1 MPKHKHTR
9 DKLYYTQEE
18 MRIKYY
24 KNKKKENNN
33 YFLPF
38 NYCCV
43 SLRPL
48 NTCKNI
54 CCDRDGNLYNKY
66 YLLSYVTKFHKN
78 PITGKKKVSMKDI
91 ITLNIAQDNSGNFIC
106 PITLKVLNNS
116 IKIIAIPETGNVYS
130 YMAYQ
135 ELNLSMNNFK
145 DLKSDIPFDK
155 KNVII
160 LNDPQKRKI
169 VKNFYFQNVEI
180 EKDYMNKL
188 VNNKIDLNLDENNL
202 IDYKY
207 QKIVNDIENDEN
219 KEDKIKALKDN
230 NLIYEEEEENNL
242 NKNNK
247 NNNKEEIEG
256 YDEYLI
262 LKEKINIIIDLIK
275 KKNLLNNNIYLNND
289 LDMDLY
295 KSMLELN
302 YAGFYCFMVKE
313 NLWKKYFK
321 LTDLN
326 TITHTDNISKNNKM
340 SITST
345 FFSAKGEKNILK
357 KNGIPLFTELKEIY
371 YPIIKRQQ
379 LKTYMILKTNL
390 GKLNI
395 ELWST
400 RLTETVEKIYE
411 ILSENL
417 NKVNKINYMTILDD
431 EFLVLNDINFDVK
444 IEKDKKVSIDKNI
457 IKGPYV
463 GYMVTYKKVCF
474 FTNKNNYINK
484 SDIYIIG
491 TIFNKDESNVKDN
504 NNIIINENN
513 EENILNIYF
522 DEIKKEKKGDIII
535 EKVEMIN
542 NPYIDTM
549 KDILFKEIKEKYLIS
564 INNDEINNDIKI
576 MKQLEKT
583 QNEIDE
589 KKSKNKSGTTVGK
602 YLNQKRNSSFNI
614 DKLQKFMNSEC

>member
-18 MRIKYY
+18 MRIKYF
-24 KNKKKENNN
+24 KNKKKENTN

-54 CCDRDGNLYNKY
+54 CCDRDGNLFNKFY
-66 YLLSYVTKFHKN
+66 FLSYVTKFHKN
-78 PITGKKKVSMKDI
+78 PVTGKKKVSMKDI
-91 ITLNIAQDNSGNFIC
+91 ITLNISQDKSGNFIC

-116 IKIIAIPETGNVYS
+116 LKIIAIPETGNVYS
-130 YMAYQ
+130 YTAYQ

-145 DLKSDIPFDK
+145 DLKSDVPFDK
-155 KNVII
+155 NNVII

-169 VKNFYFQNVEI
+169 VKNFYFQTVEK

-188 VNNKIDLNLDENNL
+188 VNNKIDLDMDENNL

-219 KEDKIKALKDN
+219 KEEKIKALKDN
-230 NLIYEEEEENNL
+230 NLIYEEE
-242 NKNNK
+242 NKNDK
-247 NNNKEEIEG
+247 NITQDEIEG
-256 YDEYLI
+256 YDDYLL
-262 LKEKINIIIDLIK
+262 LKEKINVIIDLIK

-302 YAGFYCFMVKE
+302 YSGFYCFMVKE

-345 FFSAKGEKNILK
+345 FFQAKEEKNVLK
-357 KNGIPLFTELKEIY
+357 KNGIPLFNELHEIY

-379 LKTYMILKTNL
+379 LKTYMIINTNL

-400 RLTETVEKIYE
+400 RLTETVEKIYN
-411 ILSENL
+411 IISDNL
-417 NKVNKINYMTILDD
+417 NKINKINYMTILDD
-431 EFLVLNDINFDVK
+431 EFLVLNDINIDIK
-444 IEKDKKVSIDKNI
+444 IERDKKVQVDKNI

-463 GYMVTYKKVCF
+463 GYMLTYKKICF

-491 TIFNKDESNVKDN
+491 TIFNKDDSNEDE
-504 NNIIINENN
+504 NNINN
-513 EENILNIYF
+513 DDENILDDYF
-522 DEIKKEKKGDIII
+522 EKIKNEKNGVGEVII
-535 EKVEMIN
+535 EKIEMIN

-549 KDILFKEIKEKYLIS
+549 KDILFQEIKEKYLLS

-583 QNEIDE
+583 QYEIED
-589 KKSKNKSGTTVGK
+589 KNGKNKSGTGVGK
-602 YLNQKRNSSFNI
+602 YLNHKRNSSFNF

>member
-18 MRIKYY
+18 MRIKYF
-24 KNKKKENNN
+24 KNKKKENTN

-54 CCDRDGNLYNKY
+54 CCDRDGNLFNKFY
-66 YLLSYVTKFHKN
+66 FLSYVTKFHKN
-78 PITGKKKVSMKDI
+78 PVTGKKKVSMKDI
-91 ITLNIAQDNSGNFIC
+91 ITLNISQDKSGNFIC

-116 IKIIAIPETGNVYS
+116 LKIIAIPETGNVYS
-130 YMAYQ
+130 YTAYQ

-145 DLKSDIPFDK
+145 DLKSDVPFDK
-155 KNVII
+155 NNVII

-169 VKNFYFQNVEI
+169 VKNFYFQTVEK

-188 VNNKIDLNLDENNL
+188 VNNKIDLDMDENNL

-219 KEDKIKALKDN
+219 KEEKIKALIDN
-230 NLIYEEEEENNL
+230 NLIYEEE
-242 NKNNK
+242 NKNDK
-247 NNNKEEIEG
+247 NITQDEIEG
-256 YDEYLI
+256 YDDYLL
-262 LKEKINIIIDLIK
+262 LKEKINVIIDLIK

-302 YAGFYCFMVKE
+302 YSGFYCFMVKE

-345 FFSAKGEKNILK
+345 FFQAKEEKNVLK
-357 KNGIPLFTELKEIY
+357 KNGIPLFNELHEIY

-379 LKTYMILKTNL
+379 LKTYMIINTNL

-400 RLTETVEKIYE
+400 RLTETVEKIYN
-411 ILSENL
+411 IISDNL
-417 NKVNKINYMTILDD
+417 NKINKINYMTILDD
-431 EFLVLNDINFDVK
+431 EFLVLNDINIDIK
-444 IEKDKKVSIDKNI
+444 IEKDKKVQVDKNI

-463 GYMVTYKKVCF
+463 GYMLTYKKICF

-491 TIFNKDESNVKDN
+491 TIFNKDDSNEDE
-504 NNIIINENN
+504 NNINN
-513 EENILNIYF
+513 DDENILDDYF
-522 DEIKKEKKGDIII
+522 EKIKNEKNGVGEVII
-535 EKVEMIN
+535 EKIEMIN

-549 KDILFKEIKEKYLIS
+549 KDILFQEIKEKYLLS

-583 QNEIDE
+583 QYEIED
-589 KKSKNKSGTTVGK
+589 KNGKNKSGTGVGK
-602 YLNQKRNSSFNI
+602 YLNHKRNSSFNF

>member
-18 MRIKYY
+18 MRIKYF
-24 KNKKKENNN
+24 KNKKKENTN

-54 CCDRDGNLYNKY
+54 CCDRDGNLFNKFY
-66 YLLSYVTKFHKN
+66 FLSYVTKFHKN
-78 PITGKKKVSMKDI
+78 PVTGKKKVSMKDI
-91 ITLNIAQDNSGNFIC
+91 ITLNISQDKSGNFIC

-116 IKIIAIPETGNVYS
+116 LKIIAIPETGNVYS
-130 YMAYQ
+130 YTAYQ

-145 DLKSDIPFDK
+145 DLKSDVPFDK
-155 KNVII
+155 NNVII

-169 VKNFYFQNVEI
+169 VKNFYFQTVEK

-188 VNNKIDLNLDENNL
+188 VNNKIDLDMDENNL

-219 KEDKIKALKDN
+219 KEEKIKALIDN
-230 NLIYEEEEENNL
+230 NLIYEEE
-242 NKNNK
+242 NKNDK
-247 NNNKEEIEG
+247 NITQDEIEG
-256 YDEYLI
+256 YDDYLL
-262 LKEKINIIIDLIK
+262 LKEKINVIIDLIK

-302 YAGFYCFMVKE
+302 YSGFYCFMVKE

-345 FFSAKGEKNILK
+345 FFQAMEEKNVLK
-357 KNGIPLFTELKEIY
+357 KNGIMLFNELHEIY

-379 LKTYMILKTNL
+379 LKTYMIINTNL

-400 RLTETVEKIYE
+400 RLTETVEKIYN
-411 ILSENL
+411 IISDNL
-417 NKVNKINYMTILDD
+417 NKINKINYMTILDD
-431 EFLVLNDINFDVK
+431 EFLVLNDINIDIK
-444 IEKDKKVSIDKNI
+444 IEKDKKVQVDKNI

-463 GYMVTYKKVCF
+463 GYMLTYKKICF

-491 TIFNKDESNVKDN
+491 TIFNKDDSNEDE
-504 NNIIINENN
+504 NNINN
-513 EENILNIYF
+513 DDENILDFYF
-522 DEIKKEKKGDIII
+522 EKIKNEKNGVGEVII
-535 EKVEMIN
+535 EKIEMIN

-549 KDILFKEIKEKYLIS
+549 KDILFQEIKEKYLLS

-583 QNEIDE
+583 QYEIED
-589 KKSKNKSGTTVGK
+589 KNGKNKSGTGVGK
-602 YLNQKRNSSFNI
+602 YLNHKRNSSFNF

>member
-18 MRIKYY
+18 MRIKYF
-24 KNKKKENNN
+24 KNKKKENTN

-54 CCDRDGNLYNKY
+54 CCDRDGNLFNKFY
-66 YLLSYVTKFHKN
+66 FLSYVTKFHKN
-78 PITGKKKVSMKDI
+78 PVTGKKKVSMKDI
-91 ITLNIAQDNSGNFIC
+91 ITLNISQDKSGNFIC

-116 IKIIAIPETGNVYS
+116 LKIIAIPETGNVYS
-130 YMAYQ
+130 YTAYQ

-145 DLKSDIPFDK
+145 DLKSDVPFDK
-155 KNVII
+155 NNVII

-169 VKNFYFQNVEI
+169 VKNFYFQTVEK

-188 VNNKIDLNLDENNL
+188 VNNKIDLDMDENNL

-219 KEDKIKALKDN
+219 KEEKIKALKDN
-230 NLIYEEEEENNL
+230 NLIYEEE
-242 NKNNK
+242 NKNDK
-247 NNNKEEIEG
+247 NITQDEIEG
-256 YDEYLI
+256 YDDYLL
-262 LKEKINIIIDLIK
+262 LKEKINVIIDLIK

-302 YAGFYCFMVKE
+302 YSGFYCFMVKE

-345 FFSAKGEKNILK
+345 FFQAKEEKNVLK
-357 KNGIPLFTELKEIY
+357 KNGIPLFNELHEIY

-379 LKTYMILKTNL
+379 LKTYMIINTNL

-400 RLTETVEKIYE
+400 RLTETVEKIYN
-411 ILSENL
+411 IISDNL
-417 NKVNKINYMTILDD
+417 NKINKINYMTILDD
-431 EFLVLNDINFDVK
+431 EFLVLNDINIDIK
-444 IEKDKKVSIDKNI
+444 IEKDKKVQVDKNI

-463 GYMVTYKKVCF
+463 GYMLTYKKICF

-491 TIFNKDESNVKDN
+491 TIFNKDDSNDDE
-504 NNIIINENN
+504 NNINN
-513 EENILNIYF
+513 DDENILDDYF
-522 DEIKKEKKGDIII
+522 EKIKNEKNGVGEVII
-535 EKVEMIN
+535 EKIEMIN

-549 KDILFKEIKEKYLIS
+549 KDILFQEIKEKYLLS
-564 INNDEINNDIKI
+564 INNNEINNDIKI

-583 QNEIDE
+583 QYEIED
-589 KKSKNKSGTTVGK
+589 KNGKNKSGTGVGK
-602 YLNQKRNSSFNI
+602 YLNHKRNSSFNF

>member
-18 MRIKYY
+18 MRIKYF
-24 KNKKKENNN
+24 KNKKKENTN

-54 CCDRDGNLYNKY
+54 CCDRDGNLFNKFY
-66 YLLSYVTKFHKN
+66 FLSYVTKFHKN
-78 PITGKKKVSMKDI
+78 PVTGKKKVSMKDI
-91 ITLNIAQDNSGNFIC
+91 ITLNISQDKSGNFIC

-116 IKIIAIPETGNVYS
+116 LKIIAIPETGNVYS
-130 YMAYQ
+130 YTAYQ

-145 DLKSDIPFDK
+145 DLKSDVPFDK
-155 KNVII
+155 NNVII

-169 VKNFYFQNVEI
+169 VKNFYFQTVEK

-188 VNNKIDLNLDENNL
+188 VNNKIDLDMDENNL

-207 QKIVNDIENDEN
+207 QKIVNDIENDVN
-219 KEDKIKALKDN
+219 KEEKIKALKDN
-230 NLIYEEEEENNL
+230 NLIYEEE
-242 NKNNK
+242 NKNDK
-247 NNNKEEIEG
+247 NITQDEIEG
-256 YDEYLI
+256 YDDYLL
-262 LKEKINIIIDLIK
+262 LKEKINVIIDLIK

-302 YAGFYCFMVKE
+302 YSGFYCFMVKE

-345 FFSAKGEKNILK
+345 FFQAKEEKNVLK
-357 KNGIPLFTELKEIY
+357 KNGIPLFNELHEIY

-379 LKTYMILKTNL
+379 LKTYMIINTNL

-400 RLTETVEKIYE
+400 RLTETVEKIYN
-411 ILSENL
+411 IISDNL
-417 NKVNKINYMTILDD
+417 NKINKINYMTILDD
-431 EFLVLNDINFDVK
+431 EFLVLNDINIDIK
-444 IEKDKKVSIDKNI
+444 IEKDKKVQVDKNI

-463 GYMVTYKKVCF
+463 GYMLTYKKICF

-491 TIFNKDESNVKDN
+491 TIFNKDDSNEVE
-504 NNIIINENN
+504 NNINN
-513 EENILNIYF
+513 DDENILDDYF
-522 DEIKKEKKGDIII
+522 EKIKNEKNGVGEVII
-535 EKVEMIN
+535 EKIEMIN

-549 KDILFKEIKEKYLIS
+549 KDILFQEIKEKYLLS
-564 INNDEINNDIKI
+564 INNNEINNDIKI

-583 QNEIDE
+583 QYEIED
-589 KKSKNKSGTTVGK
+589 KNGKNKSGTGVGK
-602 YLNQKRNSSFNI
+602 YLNHKRNSSFNF

>member
-18 MRIKYY
+18 MRIKYF
-24 KNKKKENNN
+24 KNKKKENTN

-54 CCDRDGNLYNKY
+54 CCDRDGNLFNKFY
-66 YLLSYVTKFHKN
+66 FLSYVTKFHKN
-78 PITGKKKVSMKDI
+78 PVTGKKKVSMKDI
-91 ITLNIAQDNSGNFIC
+91 ITLNISQDKSGNFIC

-116 IKIIAIPETGNVYS
+116 LKIIAIPETGNVYS
-130 YMAYQ
+130 YTAYQ

-145 DLKSDIPFDK
+145 DLKSDVPFDK
-155 KNVII
+155 NNVII

-169 VKNFYFQNVEI
+169 VKNFYFQTVEK
-180 EKDYMNKL
+180 EKDFMNKL
-188 VNNKIDLNLDENNL
+188 VNNKIDLDMDENNL

-219 KEDKIKALKDN
+219 KEEKIKALKDN
-230 NLIYEEEEENNL
+230 NLIYEEE
-242 NKNNK
+242 NKNDK
-247 NNNKEEIEG
+247 NITQDEIEG
-256 YDEYLI
+256 YDDYLL
-262 LKEKINIIIDLIK
+262 LKEKINVIIDLIK

-302 YAGFYCFMVKE
+302 YSGFYCFMVKE

-345 FFSAKGEKNILK
+345 FFQAKEEKNVLK
-357 KNGIPLFTELKEIY
+357 KNGIPLFNELHEIY

-379 LKTYMILKTNL
+379 LKTYMIINTNL

-400 RLTETVEKIYE
+400 RLTETVEKIYN
-411 ILSENL
+411 IISDNL
-417 NKVNKINYMTILDD
+417 NKINKINYMTILDD
-431 EFLVLNDINFDVK
+431 EFLVLNDINIDIK
-444 IEKDKKVSIDKNI
+444 IEKDKKVQVDKNI

-463 GYMVTYKKVCF
+463 GYMLTYKKICF

-491 TIFNKDESNVKDN
+491 TIFNKDDSNEDE
-504 NNIIINENN
+504 NNINN
-513 EENILNIYF
+513 DDENILDDYF
-522 DEIKKEKKGDIII
+522 EKIKNEKNGVGEVII
-535 EKVEMIN
+535 EKIEMIN

-549 KDILFKEIKEKYLIS
+549 KDILFQEIKEKYLLS

-583 QNEIDE
+583 QYEIED
-589 KKSKNKSGTTVGK
+589 KNGKNKSGTGVGK
-602 YLNQKRNSSFNI
+602 YLNHKRNSSFNF

>member
-18 MRIKYY
+18 MRIKYF
-24 KNKKKENNN
+24 KNKKKENTN

-54 CCDRDGNLYNKY
+54 CCDRDGNLFNKFY
-66 YLLSYVTKFHKN
+66 FLSYVTKFHKN
-78 PITGKKKVSMKDI
+78 PVTGKKKVSMKDI
-91 ITLNIAQDNSGNFIC
+91 ITLNISQDKSGNFIC

-116 IKIIAIPETGNVYS
+116 LKIIAIPETGNVYS
-130 YMAYQ
+130 YTAYQ

-145 DLKSDIPFDK
+145 DLKSDVPFDK
-155 KNVII
+155 NNVII

-169 VKNFYFQNVEI
+169 VKNFYFQTVEK

-188 VNNKIDLNLDENNL
+188 VNNKIDLDMDENNL

-219 KEDKIKALKDN
+219 KEEKIKALKDN
-230 NLIYEEEEENNL
+230 NLIYEEE
-242 NKNNK
+242 NKNDK
-247 NNNKEEIEG
+247 NITQDEIEG
-256 YDEYLI
+256 YDDYLL
-262 LKEKINIIIDLIK
+262 LKEKINVIIDLIK

-302 YAGFYCFMVKE
+302 YSGFYCFMVKE

-345 FFSAKGEKNILK
+345 FFQAKEEKNVLK
-357 KNGIPLFTELKEIY
+357 KNGIPLFNELHEIY

-379 LKTYMILKTNL
+379 LKTYMIINTNL

-400 RLTETVEKIYE
+400 RLTEAVEKIYN
-411 ILSENL
+411 IISDNL
-417 NKVNKINYMTILDD
+417 NKINKINYMTILDD
-431 EFLVLNDINFDVK
+431 EFLVLNDINIDIK
-444 IEKDKKVSIDKNI
+444 IEKDKKVQVDKNI

-463 GYMVTYKKVCF
+463 GYMLTYKKICF

-491 TIFNKDESNVKDN
+491 TIFNKDDSNEDE
-504 NNIIINENN
+504 NNINN
-513 EENILNIYF
+513 DDENILDDYF
-522 DEIKKEKKGDIII
+522 EKIKNEKNGVGEVII
-535 EKVEMIN
+535 EKIEMIN

-549 KDILFKEIKEKYLIS
+549 KDILFQEIKEKYLLS

-583 QNEIDE
+583 QYEIED
-589 KKSKNKSGTTVGK
+589 KNGKNKSGTGVGK
-602 YLNQKRNSSFNI
+602 YLNHKRNSSFNF

>member
-18 MRIKYY
+18 MRIKYF
-24 KNKKKENNN
+24 KNKKKENTN

-54 CCDRDGNLYNKY
+54 CCDRDGNLFNKFY
-66 YLLSYVTKFHKN
+66 FLSYVTKFHKN
-78 PITGKKKVSMKDI
+78 PVTGKKKVSMKDI
-91 ITLNIAQDNSGNFIC
+91 ITLNISQDKSGNFIC

-116 IKIIAIPETGNVYS
+116 LKIIAIPETGNVYS
-130 YMAYQ
+130 YTAYQ

-145 DLKSDIPFDK
+145 DLKSDVPFDK
-155 KNVII
+155 NNVII

-169 VKNFYFQNVEI
+169 VKNFYFQTVEK

-188 VNNKIDLNLDENNL
+188 VNNKIDLDMDENNL

-219 KEDKIKALKDN
+219 KEEKIKALKDN
-230 NLIYEEEEENNL
+230 NLIYEEE
-242 NKNNK
+242 NKNDK
-247 NNNKEEIEG
+247 NITQDEIEG
-256 YDEYLI
+256 YDDYLL
-262 LKEKINIIIDLIK
+262 LKEKINVIIDLIK

-289 LDMDLY
+289 LDMNLY

-302 YAGFYCFMVKE
+302 YSGFYCFMVKE

-345 FFSAKGEKNILK
+345 FFQAMEEKNVLK
-357 KNGIPLFTELKEIY
+357 KNGIPLFNELHEIY

-379 LKTYMILKTNL
+379 LKTYMIINTNL

-400 RLTETVEKIYE
+400 RLTETVEKIYN
-411 ILSENL
+411 IISDNL
-417 NKVNKINYMTILDD
+417 NKINKINYMTILDD
-431 EFLVLNDINFDVK
+431 EFLVLNDINIDIK
-444 IEKDKKVSIDKNI
+444 IEKDKKVQVDKNI

-463 GYMVTYKKVCF
+463 GYMLTYKKICF

-491 TIFNKDESNVKDN
+491 TIFNKDDSNEDE
-504 NNIIINENN
+504 NNINN
-513 EENILNIYF
+513 DDENILDFYF
-522 DEIKKEKKGDIII
+522 EKIKNEKNGVREVII
-535 EKVEMIN
+535 EKIEMIN

-549 KDILFKEIKEKYLIS
+549 KDILFQEIKEKYLLS

-583 QNEIDE
+583 QYEIED
-589 KKSKNKSGTTVGK
+589 KNGKNKSGTGVGK
-602 YLNQKRNSSFNI
+602 YLNHKRNSSFNF

>member
-18 MRIKYY
+18 MRIKYF
-24 KNKKKENNN
+24 KNKKKENTN

-54 CCDRDGNLYNKY
+54 CCDRDGNLFNKFY
-66 YLLSYVTKFHKN
+66 FLSYVTKFHKN
-78 PITGKKKVSMKDI
+78 PVTGKKKVSMKDI
-91 ITLNIAQDNSGNFIC
+91 ITLNISQDKSGNFIC

-116 IKIIAIPETGNVYS
+116 LKIIAIPETGNVYS
-130 YMAYQ
+130 YTAYQ

-145 DLKSDIPFDK
+145 DLKSDVPFDK
-155 KNVII
+155 NNVII

-169 VKNFYFQNVEI
+169 VKNFYFQTVEK

-188 VNNKIDLNLDENNL
+188 VNNKIDLDMDENNL

-219 KEDKIKALKDN
+219 KEEKIKALIDN
-230 NLIYEEEEENNL
+230 NLIYEEE
-242 NKNNK
+242 NKNDK
-247 NNNKEEIEG
+247 NITQDEIEG
-256 YDEYLI
+256 YNDYLL
-262 LKEKINIIIDLIK
+262 LKEKINVIIDLIK

-302 YAGFYCFMVKE
+302 YSGFYCFMVKE

-345 FFSAKGEKNILK
+345 FFQAKEEKNVLK
-357 KNGIPLFTELKEIY
+357 KNGIMLFNELHEIY

-379 LKTYMILKTNL
+379 LKTYMIINTNL

-400 RLTETVEKIYE
+400 RLTETVEKIYN
-411 ILSENL
+411 IISDNL
-417 NKVNKINYMTILDD
+417 NKINKINYMTILDD
-431 EFLVLNDINFDVK
+431 EFLVLNDINIDIK
-444 IEKDKKVSIDKNI
+444 IEKDKKVQVDKNI

-463 GYMVTYKKVCF
+463 GYMLTYKKICF

-491 TIFNKDESNVKDN
+491 TIFNKDDSNEDE
-504 NNIIINENN
+504 NNINN
-513 EENILNIYF
+513 VDENILDDYF
-522 DEIKKEKKGDIII
+522 EKIKNEKNGVGEVII
-535 EKVEMIN
+535 EKIEMIN

-549 KDILFKEIKEKYLIS
+549 KDILFQEIKEKYLLS

-583 QNEIDE
+583 QYEIED
-589 KKSKNKSGTTVGK
+589 KNNKNKSGTGVGK
-602 YLNQKRNSSFNI
+602 YLNHKRNSSFNF

>member
-18 MRIKYY
+18 MKIKYF
-24 KNKKKENNN
+24 KNKKKENNY

-54 CCDRDGNLYNKY
+54 CCDREGNLYNKFY
-66 YLLSYVTKFHKN
+66 FLEYVTKFHKN
-78 PITGKKKVSMKDI
+78 PVTGQKKVSLKDI
-91 ITLNIAQDNSGNFIC
+91 ISLNISQDKSGNFIC

-135 ELNLSMNNFK
+135 ELNLSMNNFR
-145 DLKSDIPFDK
+145 DLKTDTPFDK

-160 LNDPQKRKI
+160 LNDPQKKKI
-169 VKNFYFQNVEI
+169 VKNFYFQNIEK

-188 VNNKIDLNLDENNL
+188 VNNKIDLEIKDDNL

-207 QKIVNDIENDEN
+207 QKIVNDVENDEN
-219 KEDKIKALKDN
+219 NEDKIKALKDN
-230 NLIYEEEEENNL
+230 NLIYEENEKNL
-242 NKNNK
+242 NDNK
-247 NNNKEEIEG
+247 NNNDEIEG
-256 YDEYLI
+256 YDEYLL
-262 LKEKINIIIDLIK
+262 LKEKINVIIDLIK
-275 KKNLLNNNIYLNND
+275 KKGLSNNNIYSNND
-289 LDMDLY
+289 LDVDLF
-295 KSMLELN
+295 KSMIDFN

-321 LTDLN
+321 FTDLN

-345 FFSAKGEKNILK
+345 FFQAKEEKNIAK
-357 KNGIPLFTELKEIY
+357 KNGIPLFNELHEIY
-371 YPIIKRQQ
+371 YPLIKRQQ
-379 LKTYMILKTNL
+379 LKTYLILETNL
-390 GKLNI
+390 SELNI

-400 RLTETVEKIYE
+400 RLTETVEKIYN
-411 ILSENL
+411 ILITQS
-417 NKVNKINYMTILDD
+417 NKINKINYMHILDD
-431 EFLVLNDINFDVK
+431 EFLILDGLNIDIK
-444 IEKDKKVSIDKNI
+444 IEKDKKVQIDKNI

-463 GYMVTYKKVCF
+463 GYMTTYKKICF

-491 TIFNKDESNVKDN
+491 TVFNKADN
-504 NNIIINENN
+504 NNEK
-513 EENILNIYF
+513 ILDIYF
-522 DEIKKEKKGDIII
+522 NKIKQEKDNEIFVEKINL
-535 EKVEMIN
+535 IN
-542 NPYIDTM
+542 NPYLDTM
-549 KDILFKEIKEKYLIS
+549 KDILFQEIKEKYLTS
-564 INNDEINNDIKI
+564 INNDEINNDLEI
-576 MKQLEKT
+576 MKQLEKNQIEFELDDKNT
-583 QNEIDE
+583 
-589 KKSKNKSGTTVGK
+589 NKSNVGK
-602 YLNQKRNSSFNI
+602 YLNKKRNNNI
-614 DKLQKFMNSEC
+614 NYDTLKKFMNNEC

>member
-18 MRIKYY
+18 MRIKYF

-48 NTCKNI
+48 NTCQNI
-54 CCDRDGNLYNKY
+54 CCDREGNLYNKY
-66 YLLSYVTKFHKN
+66 YLLSYITKFHKN
-78 PITGKKKVSMKDI
+78 PITGKKKISLKDI
-91 ITLNIAQDNSGNFIC
+91 ISLNISQDKSGNFIC

-135 ELNLSMNNFK
+135 ELNLSMNNFR
-145 DLKSDIPFDK
+145 DLISDIPFDK
-155 KNVII
+155 NNVII
-160 LNDPQKRKI
+160 LNDPKNKKI
-169 VKNFYFQNVEI
+169 VKKFFFQNVEK

-188 VNNKIDLNLDENNL
+188 VNNKIDLDLDDKNL

-207 QKIVNDIENDEN
+207 QKILNDVENDSK

-230 NLIYEEEEENNL
+230 NLIYEENEN
-242 NKNNK
+242 K
-247 NNNKEEIEG
+247 NKEEIEG
-256 YDEYLI
+256 YNEYLI
-262 LKEKINIIIDLIK
+262 LKEKIKVIIDLIK
-275 KKNLLNNNIYLNND
+275 KKSLLNNNIYLTTD
-289 LDMDLY
+289 LDLDLY
-295 KSMLELN
+295 KSILDFS

-321 LTDLN
+321 FTDLN
-326 TITHTDNISKNNKM
+326 TITQTDDISKNNKM

-345 FFSAKGEKNILK
+345 FFQAKEDNIKKN
-357 KNGIPLFTELKEIY
+357 KNGIPLFSELHEIY
-371 YPIIKRQQ
+371 YPSIKRHQ
-379 LKTYMILKTNL
+379 LKTYLIINTNL

-400 RLTETVEKIYE
+400 RLTETVEKIYN
-411 ILSENL
+411 ILTQHL
-417 NKVNKINYMTILDD
+417 AQINKINFMKILDD
-431 EFLVLNDINFDVK
+431 EFLVLNELNIDIK
-444 IEKDKKVSIDKNI
+444 IERDKKINVDKNI

-463 GYMVTYKKVCF
+463 GYSTTYKKILF
-474 FTNKNNYINK
+474 FSNKNNYINK

-491 TIFNKDESNVKDN
+491 TIFNKQEEEENDD
-504 NNIIINENN
+504 NN
-513 EENILNIYF
+513 EENILDIYF
-522 DEIKKEKKGDIII
+522 DKIKKEINNDIII
-535 EKVEMIN
+535 ENIEIIN
-542 NPYIDTM
+542 NPFLDTM
-549 KDILFKEIKEKYLIS
+549 KDILFQEIKEKYLTS

-576 MKQLEKT
+576 MKQLEK
-583 QNEIDE
+583 NKYDMEN
-589 KKSKNKSGTTVGK
+589 KNKDINNNNNATGVGK
-602 YLNQKRNSSFNI
+602 YLNQKRNSSINY
-614 DKLQKFMNSEC
+614 DNLKKFMNSEC

>member
-18 MRIKYY
+18 MRIKYF
-24 KNKKKENNN
+24 KNKKKENTN

-54 CCDRDGNLYNKY
+54 CCDRDGNLFNKFY
-66 YLLSYVTKFHKN
+66 FLSYVTKFHKN
-78 PITGKKKVSMKDI
+78 PVTGKKKVSMKDI
-91 ITLNIAQDNSGNFIC
+91 ITLNISQDKSGNFIC

-116 IKIIAIPETGNVYS
+116 LKIIAIPETGNVYS
-130 YMAYQ
+130 YTAYQ

-145 DLKSDIPFDK
+145 DLKSDVPFDK
-155 KNVII
+155 NNVII

-169 VKNFYFQNVEI
+169 VKNFYFQTVEN
-180 EKDYMNKL
+180 EKDFMNKL
-188 VNNKIDLNLDENNL
+188 VNNKIDLDMDENNL

-219 KEDKIKALKDN
+219 KEEKIKALIDN
-230 NLIYEEEEENNL
+230 NLIYEEE
-242 NKNNK
+242 NKNDK
-247 NNNKEEIEG
+247 NITQDEIEG
-256 YDEYLI
+256 YDDYLL
-262 LKEKINIIIDLIK
+262 LKEKINVIIDLIK

-302 YAGFYCFMVKE
+302 YSGFYCFMVKE

-345 FFSAKGEKNILK
+345 FFQAKEEKNVLK
-357 KNGIPLFTELKEIY
+357 KNRIPLFNELHEIY

-379 LKTYMILKTNL
+379 LKTYMIINTNL

-400 RLTETVEKIYE
+400 RLTETVEKIYN
-411 ILSENL
+411 IISDNL
-417 NKVNKINYMTILDD
+417 NKINKINYMTILDD
-431 EFLVLNDINFDVK
+431 EFLVLNDINIDIK
-444 IEKDKKVSIDKNI
+444 IEKDKKVQVDKNI

-463 GYMVTYKKVCF
+463 GYMLTYKKICF

-491 TIFNKDESNVKDN
+491 TIFNKDDSNEDE
-504 NNIIINENN
+504 NNINN
-513 EENILNIYF
+513 DDENILDFYF
-522 DEIKKEKKGDIII
+522 EKIKNEKNGVGEVII
-535 EKVEMIN
+535 EKIEMIN

-549 KDILFKEIKEKYLIS
+549 KDILFQEIKEKYLLS

-583 QNEIDE
+583 QYEIED
-589 KKSKNKSGTTVGK
+589 KNGKNKSGTGVGK
-602 YLNQKRNSSFNI
+602 YLNHKRNSSFNF